1 MFSAGNDA
9 CHPDGSEVG
18 IKYYSCTSP
27 HDGYTTDRYCGM
39 RSSPQFLAQDRGYK
53 SVAQEHNNQFYGH
66 FRGVTVFVLGHYT
79 AYVSSCLSTFRDRL
93 SVPYSGVKQCVWRIY
108 TAGEAKT
115 SRKLCSIVTGFA
127 VHVSKYINMRMTAT
141 LTFIVRT
148 LEVQI
153 SGYYGVTDNI
163 KTDGKMI
170 FGNWRFQIDERR
182 SVSIKM
188 KCSHLYSL
196 VRSHS
201 LTRLCVRVVYVAEYA
216 VSSCTTSTPEFNA
229 ISHPA

>member
-1 MFSAGNDA
+1 MDTQRISTAVCVALPSSSTGHSAGPRVQK
-9 CHPDGSEVG
+9 CGSR
-18 IKYYSCTSP
+18 T
-27 HDGYTTDRYCGM
+27 
-39 RSSPQFLAQDRGYK
+39 QQ
-53 SVAQEHNNQFYGH
+53 SVLRYGH
-66 FRGVTVFVLGHYT
+66 FRGVTVFVLGRYA

-93 SVPYSGVKQCVWRIY
+93 SVPYSGVKQCVWRTY
-108 TAGEAKT
+108 TAVEAKK
-115 SRKLCSIVTGFA
+115 SRKLCLIVTGFA
-127 VHVSKYINMRMTAT
+127 VHVSKYKNNMRMTAT

-153 SGYYGVTDNI
+153 SGYYGVSDNI

-170 FGNWRFQIDERR
+170 SFGNWRFQIDERR